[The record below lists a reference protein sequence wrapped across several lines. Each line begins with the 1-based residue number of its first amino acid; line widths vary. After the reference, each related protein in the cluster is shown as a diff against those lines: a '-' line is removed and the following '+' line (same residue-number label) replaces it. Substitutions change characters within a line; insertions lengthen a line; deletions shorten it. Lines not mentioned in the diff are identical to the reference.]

1 MRKLI
6 SKINLF
12 IKDER
17 GDLVQQALIW
27 VLVAIAAIGA
37 LSLVGADIVATPW
50 GTNTSSEPAR
60 WPVGPKPSQ

>member
-1 MRKLI
+1 MRKLF

-37 LSLVGADIVATPW
+37 LSLVGADIVATL
-50 GTNTSSEPAR
+50 NRIADAL
-60 WPVGPKPSQ
+60 